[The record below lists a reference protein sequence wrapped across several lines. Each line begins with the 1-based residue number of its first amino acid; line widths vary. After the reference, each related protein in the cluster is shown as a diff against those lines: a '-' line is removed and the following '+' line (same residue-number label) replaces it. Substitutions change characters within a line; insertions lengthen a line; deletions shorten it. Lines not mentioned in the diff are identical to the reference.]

1 MAARLLV
8 VLAAALAAVSAATA
22 AASSSCNVT
31 AGQDFQGGDVNMTTC
46 TGKTDGDRDASCC
59 AECHANPSCSY
70 WVRAY
75 GGPSDP
81 ETVQCWLKDR
91 FQKLVPNA
99 ARRGGFVAQSQPT
112 TAQHSFT
119 VRLGVVT
126 HEVTPRYMGCH
137 LDSGFGQELLGLH
150 SNIVFSPSFEYGD
163 PTEEPDPEKN
173 PEGLG
178 WVPSF
183 GSKKAQG
190 ALEMTED
197 ALHGKSALAVK
208 YYGGSGPLGVGNRGI
223 GNEGLYLSG
232 GKPYEGYLFAAADV
246 NSGSGAGGGIL
257 HVELQN
263 YATGAV
269 LASQQLTVPAGS
281 NWTRYNLSL
290 TPAAGTDCVG
300 IAPGS
305 DPQITCDWKPGT
317 DQDAAAHV
325 CIKCAG
331 QLFIGLTQPGAV
343 AVDFVYLEPGKWGRY
358 KGLPVL
364 KPMVD
369 ALQTMG
375 VKLFRA
381 GGTVADFMFWKDWRG
396 PMWKR
401 KPLVWRNNEVS
412 GFGPFETIDLCAAAG
427 ILPVMTTAAAD
438 HTAEDMGDLIE
449 YAFGDET
456 TEWGKLR
463 HEDQHP
469 EPYNVTWFELG
480 AELPLYGHFNIQ
492 IIIYQDRLGTNIRS
506 SHVVELKSTYTLP

>member
-1 MAARLLV
+1 MARLL
-8 VLAAALAAVSAATA
+8 ALALAGSATA
-22 AASSSCNVT
+22 T
-31 AGQDFQGGDVNMTTC
+31 
-46 TGKTDGDRDASCC
+46 
-59 AECHANPSCSY
+59 
-70 WVRAY
+70 
-75 GGPSDP
+75 SD
-81 ETVQCWLKDR
+81 
-91 FQKLVPNA
+91 
-99 ARRGGFVAQSQPT
+99 
-112 TAQHSFT
+112 QHNFT
-119 VRLGVVT
+119 VRLGAVT
-126 HEVTPRYMGCH
+126 HEVTTRHMGCH

-183 GSKKAQG
+183 GSKAQG
-190 ALEMTED
+190 ALEMTAD

-232 GKPYEGYLFAAADV
+232 SKPYEGYLFAAADV
-246 NSGSGAGGGIL
+246 NSGSGAGGGVL

-263 YATGAV
+263 YETGAV

-290 TPAAGTDCVG
+290 TPTAGTECVG
-300 IAPGS
+300 IPPGS
-305 DPQITCDWKPGT
+305 DPQITCDWKPGS

-331 QLFIGLTQPGAV
+331 QLFIGLAQPGAV
-343 AVDFVYLEPGKWGRY
+343 AVDFVYLEPGEWGRF

-364 KPMVD
+364 KPMAD

-381 GGTVADFMFWKDWRG
+381 GGTVADSMFWKDWRG

-438 HTAEDMGDLIE
+438 QTAEDMGDLIE
-449 YAFGDET
+449 QL
-456 TEWGKLR
+456 LR
-463 HEDQHP
+463 TNGCFVIHVPQFIPDSGSIDDICMP
-469 EPYNVTWFELG
+469 GVGT
-480 AELPLYGHFNIQ
+480 
-492 IIIYQDRLGTNIRS
+492 RLAIKQPSGGSCGTRTNIRS
-506 SHVVELKSTYTLP
+506 RTTSPGSSWGTSSRIHSSRSR